1 MEIGKQNGFTLIE
14 LMITVAVVAILAA
27 LAYPSFEGAMMKNR
41 RAAAQAYL
49 SDVAQKQQQYLM
61 DARAYTNDSAVL
73 KVVPPADVTRFY
85 DLTITVAASTPPSF
99 TATATPKAGGA
110 QVKDGPLSI
119 THNGTKL
126 PAGKW

>member
-1 MEIGKQNGFTLIE
+1 MEIGKQDGFTLIE
-14 LMITVAVVAILAA
+14 LMITVAIVGILAA
-27 LAYPSFEGAMMKNR
+27 VAYPSFQNAMMKNR

-49 SDVAQKQQQYLM
+49 SDVAQRQQQYLM
-61 DARAYTNDSAVL
+61 DARAYTDDSAAL
-73 KVVPPADVTRFY
+73 KAVPPADVTRFY
-85 DLTITVAASTPPSF
+85 DITITAAASTPPSF
-99 TATATPKAGGA
+99 TATATPKGA

>member
-14 LMITVAVVAILAA
+14 LMITVAVVAILSA
-27 LAYPSFEGAMMKNR
+27 LAYPSFQGAMMKNR

-61 DARAYTNDSAVL
+61 DARAYTDSTTAL
-73 KVVPPADVTRFY
+73 KVVQPADVTRFY
-85 DLTITVAASTPPSF
+85 DLTITVALSTTPSF
-99 TATATPKAGGA
+99 TATATPKVGGV

-119 THNGTKL
+119 TQDGTKL
-126 PAGKW
+126 PDGKW